1 MIFPATS
8 ILTLVGLLVAPVFS
22 APIYVHDGSSSMTSH
37 PVHAGLEK
45 RSPMFWG
52 QGHHHYDPATVVE
65 RDVLEYSDLISR
77 DESSVLEAR
86 SADGPTKSPL
96 AKRTEGESMRLVRR
110 KSIFTKIKDG
120 FKASFPLFPFAAH
133 P

>member
-8 ILTLVGLLVAPVFS
+8 ILTLVGLLVSPVFS
-22 APIYVHDGSSSMTSH
+22 APIHVQGGSSGITSH

-52 QGHHHYDPATVVE
+52 QDHHHHEPATLAG
-65 RDVLEYSDLISR
+65 RDVLEYSDLVSR

-86 SADGPTKSPL
+86 STPL

-110 KSIFTKIKDG
+110 KSIFNKIKDG
-120 FKASFPLFPFAAH
+120 FKASLPLSRFAAH
-133 P
+133 R